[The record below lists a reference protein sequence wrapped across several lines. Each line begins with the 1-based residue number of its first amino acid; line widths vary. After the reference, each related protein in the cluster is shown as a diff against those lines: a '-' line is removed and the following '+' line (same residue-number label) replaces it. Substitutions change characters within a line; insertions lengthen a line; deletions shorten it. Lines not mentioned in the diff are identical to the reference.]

1 MSEFVSGVLD
11 PARLLFDL
19 QQGNQIVQR
28 LSGDLSPSAIAQR
41 VTDGLTQSF
50 DCVLARVWLVEPD
63 RQHLKLVASSGL
75 YTGLNGSFSRV
86 PMGAYKVGKI
96 AQNRVSFLSNQLA
109 EESWVRD
116 RAWAIAHQIQGF
128 AGYPLLIRNGTIAGS
143 DEDSPNQR
151 SPNQRAEEA
160 VLGVIATFSQSPM
173 TPEFLEALQFL
184 CTSVAVVLDMALR
197 HQAAP
202 APATASTI
210 AFHHLPLSDQLAS
223 LLPAGRL
230 TLIGKEQ
237 PLPLPISYVFLQTA
251 EVLNR
256 LGGQYCRLIYRADG
270 AVLES
275 SIFPW
280 DDPDALDLQR
290 SQFSSLS
297 VLTASLGGELQVQS
311 TPQSKAQQ
319 VRLQVPYTQVLPA
332 LPVRIHCRLSVLQLA
347 FTQLAQLAGLQIC
360 LDAADATV
368 PLITDDATQL
378 STAKQVI
385 WVRHGPG
392 LPSGVQSQVDL
403 TVTAAELRSAVES
416 TRQDQIWDQ
425 TEMDSPLLSDRE
437 LEMMTLLSQGL
448 RDRDIANQLFISE
461 STVKFHINNILTKLK
476 ARTRYQALHQVMQR
490 GWIA

>member
-75 YTGLNGSFSRV
+75 YTRVNGSFSRV

-116 RAWAIAHQIQGF
+116 RAWAISHQIQGF
-128 AGYPLLIRNGTIAGS
+128 AGYPLLIRDDTGT
-143 DEDSPNQR
+143 DEESLDQR
-151 SPNQRAEEA
+151 APNQRAEEA
-160 VLGVIATFSQSPM
+160 VLGVIATFSQSAM
-173 TPEFLEALQFL
+173 TPEFLETLQFL
-184 CTSVAVVLDMALR
+184 CTSVAVVLDTALR
-197 HQAAP
+197 HQATP
-202 APATASTI
+202 APISASAI

-237 PLPLPISYVFLQTA
+237 PLPLPISYVFLQAA

-256 LGGQYCRLIYRADG
+256 LGGQYCRLIYGADG
-270 AVLES
+270 VVLES

-280 DDPDALDLQR
+280 DDPAALDLQR

-297 VLTASLGGELQVQS
+297 VIAANLGGELQVQS
-311 TPQSKAQQ
+311 TPQAKGQQ
-319 VRLQVPYTQVLPA
+319 VRLQVPYAQTLPA
-332 LPVRIHCRLSVLQLA
+332 LPVRIHCRLSMLQLA

-360 LDAADATV
+360 LDATDATV

-416 TRQDQIWDQ
+416 TRQGQIWDQ